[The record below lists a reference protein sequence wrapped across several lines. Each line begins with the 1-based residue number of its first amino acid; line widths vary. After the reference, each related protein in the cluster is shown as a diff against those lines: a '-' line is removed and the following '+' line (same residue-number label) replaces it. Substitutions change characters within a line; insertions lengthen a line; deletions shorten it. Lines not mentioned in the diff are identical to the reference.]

1 MTAQNGHGDLAKKP
15 VVVIYAPPGM
25 AGHLVPTVE
34 LGKLLLAQGLQVTV
48 LLGGGD
54 TSFLDGVAAANLE
67 MSFHCLPPA
76 ALAPD
81 VAAACSSS
89 FEARVF
95 ELARASNPDLRDFL
109 RSARPAALLIDF
121 FCSAALDVGAELAVP
136 TYFFL
141 TTCIASVAFCLYQ
154 PVIHEGT
161 TLSFRDMG
169 GDPVHSPGLPPIPA
183 DHLAAAVMDRESLSN
198 KHFLELSQRMC
209 DSRGVIV
216 NSCLSLEPRAAKAIV
231 SGLCTPAGLPTPPL
245 YCIGPLIKPDEKTGT
260 TKRHECLA
268 WLDGQPEAS
277 VVFLCFGSMGRFSAE
292 QVKEMAAGLEASGQ
306 RFLWVVRR
314 PPPPGAE
321 RRPPADG
328 DDDGLD
334 LDALFPEGF
343 LKRTKDRGLVITSWA
358 PQRQVLAHVAIGGFV
373 THCGWNSV
381 LEAVAAGVPMLAW
394 PLYAEQRMNRVFL
407 VEEMRLAVPMEGY
420 DKKMVE
426 SSEVA
431 AKVRWLIES
440 DGGRELRQ
448 RTRAAMRLT
457 EEALGDGGE
466 SRAALADLARQWK
479 KSAAAD
485 DG

>member
-1 MTAQNGHGDLAKKP
+1 MTAQNGHADPAKKP

-34 LGKLLLAQGLQVTV
+34 LGKLLLAQGLRVTV

-54 TSFLDGVAAANLE
+54 TSFLDGLAAANPALA
-67 MSFHCLPPA
+67 FHCLPPA
-76 ALAPD
+76 ALAPE
-81 VAAACSSS
+81 VAAACGSS

-141 TTCIASVAFCLYQ
+141 TTCIASVALCLYQ

-161 TLSFRDMG
+161 TLSFREMG
-169 GDPVHSPGLPPIPA
+169 GDPVRAPGLPPIPA
-183 DHLAAAVMDRESLSN
+183 DHLAAAVLDRESLSN
-198 KHFLELSQRMC
+198 RHFLELSQRMC
-209 DSRGVIV
+209 DSRGVLV
-216 NSCLSLEPRAAKAIV
+216 NSCRSLEPRAVNAIV
-231 SGLCTPAGLPTPPL
+231 SGLCTPPGHPTPPL
-245 YCIGPLIKPDEKTGT
+245 YCIGPLIKPDEETGT

-277 VVFLCFGSMGRFSAE
+277 VVFLCFGSMGRFSAK

-306 RFLWVVRR
+306 RFLWIVRR
-314 PPPPGAE
+314 PPQPGAE
-321 RRPPADG
+321 RRPPAEG
-328 DDDGLD
+328 EDDVDD
-334 LDALFPEGF
+334 LDALFPAGF
-343 LKRTKDRGLVITSWA
+343 LERTKGRGLVITSWA
-358 PQRQVLAHVAIGGFV
+358 PQRQVLAHAAVGGFV

-407 VEEMRLAVPMEGY
+407 VDEMRLAVPMEGY
-420 DKKMVE
+420 DKEMVE

-448 RTRAAMRLT
+448 RTRAAMGRA
-457 EEALGDGGE
+457 EEALGNGGE
-466 SRAALADLARQWK
+466 SSAALADLATQWK
-479 KSAAAD
+479 KSAGD
-485 DG
+485 DDS